1 MAFEDAAVFCEFL
14 RRVSEEQPQRATLFK
29 DDVTVRL
36 LVVSDDE
43 SHPLSLVGDAAGR
56 AVLLAE
62 RRDAKEEQGDPA
74 AGPPKFRGP
83 GGPGGDDNN
92 DTDASG
98 LESPAT
104 GGPLPSPRR
113 LSEQECP
120 AAPDSFALPLSVAR
134 RLVSWYMLAQDPCG
148 PPGRLREGAAGAL
161 PPLWVACDAADPE
174 GTCWLGAV
182 PILGAPGSKGRA
194 RVQAQGKGQRSAE
207 GVTLYTAT
215 CQGPVPRRVAL
226 PALDKLCDAHKQRHH
241 TSAVKT
247 RAYVRYDVFGANVA
261 LDSTAPLAGPEAQSS
276 LLLDF
281 TWSRVA
287 QLGQPPPAD
296 ATGTLLLRVEP
307 GDPRSPAFSLYREL
321 DFLLALA
328 RGLRTGE
335 MEWPEVLETRP
346 ASEIVGSLLEEMK
359 SGQNFPQTPEVT
371 EEESRGGSTSVDAI
385 ILASAVP
392 KRSDLD
398 FTEQLWVKVKSAI
411 SGYSD
416 LVKCLRLVLQSLERG
431 DIQPWT
437 HRDSAS
443 QLSRV
448 VQRSLES
455 GGGIGGAAVVAVE
468 PVPLA
473 GLAPV
478 QLLLE
483 IGLEKLRRDYI
494 HYFLGQELTTFNY
507 LDHYVS
513 GWGDV
518 QDQVQRLHQLH
529 HALEL
534 VATYRSVLHPPH
546 EQLFFFT
553 TMVLQYYR
561 DHALDPVRCFHLAI
575 NPSTVRQLLHTE
587 QPVVWRVV
595 VASAQGAGEA
605 RSVWMMSTKPPGKHH
620 ADTALGTGEE
630 SEEPHCYV
638 THFWCTHVLFS

>member
-62 RRDAKEEQGDPA
+62 RRDVKEEQGDPA

-134 RLVSWYMLAQDPCG
+134 RLVSWYMLAQG
-148 PPGRLREGAAGAL
+148 PLRAPWPPARGAAGAL

-431 DIQPWT
+431 DIQRGLT
-437 HRDSAS
+437 ATARAS
-443 QLSRV
+443 
-448 VQRSLES
+448 
-455 GGGIGGAAVVAVE
+455 
-468 PVPLA
+468 
-473 GLAPV
+473 
-478 QLLLE
+478 
-483 IGLEKLRRDYI
+483 
-494 HYFLGQELTTFNY
+494 
-507 LDHYVS
+507 
-513 GWGDV
+513 
-518 QDQVQRLHQLH
+518 
-529 HALEL
+529 
-534 VATYRSVLHPPH
+534 
-546 EQLFFFT
+546 
-553 TMVLQYYR
+553 
-561 DHALDPVRCFHLAI
+561 
-575 NPSTVRQLLHTE
+575 
-587 QPVVWRVV
+587 
-595 VASAQGAGEA
+595 
-605 RSVWMMSTKPPGKHH
+605 
-620 ADTALGTGEE
+620 
-630 SEEPHCYV
+630 
-638 THFWCTHVLFS
+638 